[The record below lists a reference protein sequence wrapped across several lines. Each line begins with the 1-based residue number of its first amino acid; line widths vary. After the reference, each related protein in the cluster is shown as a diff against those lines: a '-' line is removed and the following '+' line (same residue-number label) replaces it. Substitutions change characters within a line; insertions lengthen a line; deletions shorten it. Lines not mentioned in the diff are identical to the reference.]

1 MTDNSPS
8 VAAPQDAKGRLTAY
22 RAAREAGDPAAIR
35 AATRAVIFAIE
46 GDVQAQAL
54 AHLRAAYE
62 ALPDDATVEDIEQ
75 AEADTWRNT
84 GREARAAIMN
94 DADPA
99 AAPEPPRPLTD
110 WREAA
115 EPAAVVWRHDDS
127 PGAEGWPLVSVG
139 EPAILSGAGGT
150 GKSYVALALALS
162 AVRAG
167 AGGNGDALGFGLRGG
182 PVLLV
187 AYEDSG
193 PRLAGRMGRIAGGRK
208 NIPDGLHVMPDPGPL
223 FQTGGPRRPGE
234 VEPTATWT
242 ALWQAAAALR
252 PSLIILDPAAEL
264 IEGAD
269 ANQPGPVR
277 AFMRALAAESEHHKA
292 GVLIVAHDTK
302 EARNNARDG
311 NMPGAGAVAGSAA
324 WQDRARGVAY
334 MGPAPMGSVP
344 GGRQIDVIKSNHGRD
359 GWGMTLTARYN
370 RLEGFAGWKLAETW
384 AEKPSK
390 DAGSEKPPTQ
400 KRKTKAA
407 PKAETA
413 NASERNP
420 YDG

>member
-1 MTDNSPS
+1 MS
-8 VAAPQDAKGRLTAY
+8 
-22 RAAREAGDPAAIR
+22 I
-35 AATRAVIFAIE
+35 
-46 GDVQAQAL
+46 
-54 AHLRAAYE
+54 
-62 ALPDDATVEDIEQ
+62 
-75 AEADTWRNT
+75 
-84 GREARAAIMN
+84 
-94 DADPA
+94 
-99 AAPEPPRPLTD
+99 
-110 WREAA
+110 
-115 EPAAVVWRHDDS
+115 
-127 PGAEGWPLVSVG
+127 G

-167 AGGNGDALGFGLRGG
+167 EGGNGDALGFGLRGG

-208 NIPDGLHVMPDPGPL
+208 NIPGGLHVMPDPGPL
-223 FQTGGPRRPGE
+223 FQTGGPRQPGK
-234 VEPTATWT
+234 VEPTATWA
-242 ALWQAAAALR
+242 ALWQAAMALR

-277 AFMRALAAESEHHKA
+277 AFMRALAAESERHNA

-359 GWGMTLTARYN
+359 GWGMILTARYN

-390 DAGSEKPPTQ
+390 DAGSEKKAT
-400 KRKTKAA
+400 KKGKTRTAPEAGAA
-407 PKAETA
+407 
-413 NASERNP
+413 NGASERNP